1 MARPT
6 GRRQHS
12 IFRSHRFAIGLGF
25 LQGSSQ
31 PTTHHFLVEQL
42 QLYWEAA
49 STLFRVTVDHVPAH
63 TGIPGNE
70 RADQLAAKGRSARS
84 HIGRFACFPAAPY
97 SLTTFEQS
105 SQVWDS
111 LSFEDKNKL
120 LADTLR
126 QATSKNFPP
135 RPLEIRRPH
144 ISQPTWE
151 AIKRLSNG
159 QTPPSLDCRAEF
171 KRVKHMLKRDKK
183 RHLACNLLSDSRSHP
198 SQQWFTVKRT
208 MRPFAPKPVNIKDL
222 HGQLQPKHRRAD
234 CFAQYLRQKVWH
246 HRGTPVLESDIWDL
260 PYDVR
265 ITGPI
270 TLHEVNVAIR
280 RLRPRRAPGPDGLHP
295 ECYILSPVVFR
306 YFLAQLFTACF
317 NGPAVPKQWM
327 HSFVVMIPKSQAK
340 PLTDLTNY
348 RPISL
353 TNINYKL
360 YATILRARLQLIA
373 EQYLRPTQFGF
384 RSGRSVSQPVH
395 VIRQI
400 LQLHERQQLPLHLVF
415 LDWSKA
421 FDSVPHDKILY
432 ALSSLDVPE
441 PLANAI
447 MSLYASPTFQ
457 VHDSGF
463 TSDVHQQ
470 LGGVRQGCPLSPYL
484 FVLCMSALFRHVELF
499 YESHFSQIAGV
510 INRPFPLWDLQYA
523 DDTVLL
529 AHSPIAL
536 TRLLHTLQ
544 ILALDFGLE
553 LNFSKCEHIALHSC
567 ERIRFCPDLNS
578 EQCPCNLCFGST
590 EPSNLVT
597 LVTSAS
603 YLGAHVNDTDSS
615 AEHIKNCLS
624 KATAAAKLLGPF
636 FRNQCISPSFRLLV
650 YQSVVQSILLFTIES
665 IVPTR
670 AELVRLGSVHF
681 RILRQIFG
689 MKSSF
694 FHRVLQDDFEP
705 CSNGY
710 LQQLA
715 NSQGRHIY
723 TPSQLASTRR
733 LQLLGHIPC
742 WSFFRFLSIPIC
754 NWSFPGSWWFPRC
767 LVK

>member
-1 MARPT
+1 M
-6 GRRQHS
+6 
-12 IFRSHRFAIGLGF
+12 
-25 LQGSSQ
+25 
-31 PTTHHFLVEQL
+31 
-42 QLYWEAA
+42 YWEAA
-49 STLFRVTVDHVPAH
+49 STLFRVTVGHVPAH

-126 QATSKNFPP
+126 QATYKNFPP
-135 RPLEIRRPH
+135 RPLEIRPH

-222 HGQLQPKHRRAD
+222 YGQLQPKHRRAD

-260 PYDVR
+260 PYGVR
-265 ITGPI
+265 LTGPI
-270 TLHEVNVAIR
+270 TLHEVKVAIR

-306 YFLAQLFTACF
+306 YFLAQLLTACF
-317 NGPAVPKQWM
+317 SGPAVPKQWM

-441 PLANAI
+441 PLATAI

-510 INRPFPLWDLQYA
+510 INRPFSLWDLQYA

-529 AHSPIAL
+529 AHYP
-536 TRLLHTLQ
+536 HP
-544 ILALDFGLE
+544 
-553 LNFSKCEHIALHSC
+553 LNPL
-567 ERIRFCPDLNS
+567 
-578 EQCPCNLCFGST
+578 
-590 EPSNLVT
+590 
-597 LVTSAS
+597 
-603 YLGAHVNDTDSS
+603 
-615 AEHIKNCLS
+615 
-624 KATAAAKLLGPF
+624 
-636 FRNQCISPSFRLLV
+636 
-650 YQSVVQSILLFTIES
+650 
-665 IVPTR
+665 
-670 AELVRLGSVHF
+670 
-681 RILRQIFG
+681 
-689 MKSSF
+689 
-694 FHRVLQDDFEP
+694 
-705 CSNGY
+705 
-710 LQQLA
+710 
-715 NSQGRHIY
+715 
-723 TPSQLASTRR
+723 STRGGAKNVTYIFVGGGGVKKCK
-733 LQLLGHIPC
+733 LYP
-742 WSFFRFLSIPIC
+742 
-754 NWSFPGSWWFPRC
+754 PRVGPKHGFSGGVGGQKC
-767 LVK
+767 KLDTRRVDNIDF